1 MATGTSIFLIALGA
15 ILAFAID
22 AEVAGIDITA
32 IGVILLIAGTI
43 GIVVSLA
50 FADRFAAMGTSRR
63 TVVEDRDVVDTRPAG
78 GRVVETRTT
87 TRERR

>member
-22 AEVAGIDITA
+22 AEVAGVDLTT
-32 IGVILLIAGTI
+32 IGVILMIVGTI

-50 FADRFAAMGTSRR
+50 FADRLGSPRASR
-63 TVVEDRDVVDTRPAG
+63 TVVEDRDVADPAG
-78 GRVVETRTT
+78 DRVVETRTT
-87 TRERR
+87 TRERI